1 MIWIKILRFLV
12 SLTVFVFV
20 LLKSLNISIEKFYVI
35 TRKYIP
41 KYKDLINKYDA
52 IYPCVMDHVQ
62 TCDSSF
68 ERIKGISNL
77 YSFFFIK
84 DNSFV
89 IVSSLDPDIYIEIPF
104 ASIIYHNSHIL
115 GNYGEK
121 YSFLID
127 IYFKGIHRTESFAF
141 TTLDY
146 HHKID
151 GRIHKKNPGM
161 LNDENLYDFICKN
174 FPTEEEYKRKRNLE
188 KSKFDDNFFETS
200 IYHILTNINAE

>member
-1 MIWIKILRFLV
+1 MIWISILRFLF
-12 SLTVFVFV
+12 SLTLFTFL
-20 LLKSLNISIEKFYVI
+20 LLKTLNISIQKFYVI
-35 TRKYIP
+35 VRKYIP

-84 DNSFV
+84 DKSFI
-89 IVSSLDPDIYIEIPF
+89 IVSLLDPNVYVEIPF
-104 ASIIYHNSHIL
+104 TSIIYHNSHIL

-151 GRIHKKNPGM
+151 KIIHKLHPGM
-161 LNDENLYDFICKN
+161 LNDENLYDFICEN
-174 FPTEEEYKRKRNLE
+174 FPNEEDYKRKCNFERSNITD
-188 KSKFDDNFFETS
+188 SFFETS
-200 IYHILTNINAE
+200 IFHKFTNIDAE